1 MNLKKRKMKKNF
13 PCKFSFACIDMYSI
27 QISSLIYKV
36 ILYFSLFHYCFEN
49 SIFESKSYDFLI
61 QSRMY

>member
-13 PCKFSFACIDMYSI
+13 SCKFSFPYIDMYSI

-36 ILYFSLFHYCFEN
+36 ICIFRYFTIVSKIRYSN
-49 SIFESKSYDFLI
+49 QNPTIF
-61 QSRMY
+61 